1 MRFLQPKLSADA
13 DGFYEAV
20 AAEAVQAGHLTAVTL
35 NGQKVVLTRYDG
47 RLYAFTAVCPHAA
60 ADLSHGHLSRHKISC
75 QDHDFCFDLRNGR
88 ILWPEDENYRLRT
101 FATKEVDGRV
111 KVKL

>member
-1 MRFLQPKLSADA
+1 MSFFKRKIAADEA
-13 DGFYEAV
+13 GYYEATS
-20 AAEAVQAGHLTAVTL
+20 AEKVQAGQLTAVSI
-35 NGQKVVLTRYDG
+35 NGQKVVLTRYEG

-60 ADLSHGHLSRHKISC
+60 ADLSHGQLSRHKISC

-88 ILWPEDENYRLRT
+88 ILWPEDENYRLKT
-101 FATKEVDGRV
+101 FPTKEENGRV